1 MSSFRENLCG
11 ILTGSL
17 IMNDLQLKT
26 STFLSKNDFSSNDN
40 YLEGLKIKFYLSHKI
55 NVKS

>member
-1 MSSFRENLCG
+1 
-11 ILTGSL
+11 L